1 MFAVAR
7 PFAAMLAVAGLLG
20 SGAAVAG
27 SSDETDELRR
37 ELQALRESQA
47 AIQRDLQEI
56 KSLLRSR
63 MQAPAAAQ
71 VQPQAPPPERVV
83 SIEGAMVLGSK
94 SAPVTLVEFSDFQ
107 CPFCAR
113 HVRDTLPQ
121 IQKDYI
127 DTGKVRY
134 VIRDFPI
141 GSLHPDAAK
150 AHEAV
155 RCAGDQGKA
164 WDLRGA
170 LLANQRDLS
179 RAALNARAR
188 EVGLDAAVF
197 GSCLDGGKHAKPVQQ
212 DIDAGAGAGVTGTPT
227 FFIATAAPDAKEVR
241 ASRVIVGAQP
251 YGTFRDA
258 IEVLLAPA
266 PAKPAQ

>member
-7 PFAAMLAVAGLLG
+7 PIAIMLTAAGLLH
-20 SGAAVAG
+20 AAPTLARAD
-27 SSDETDELRR
+27 SDTEQLRR
-37 ELQALRESQA
+37 ELEALRESQA

-56 KSLLRSR
+56 KALLRGRAQPSA
-63 MQAPAAAQ
+63 APA
-71 VQPQAPPPERVV
+71 QPVAPPAERIV
-83 SIEGAMVLGSK
+83 SIEGALTQGSSK
-94 SAPVTLVEFSDFQ
+94 APVTLVEFSDFQ

-121 IQKDYI
+121 IQKDFI

-155 RCAGDQGKA
+155 RCAGDQSKA
-164 WDLRGA
+164 WEMRAA
-170 LLANQRDLS
+170 LLLNQKDLS
-179 RAALNARAR
+179 RAALDLRAR
-188 EVGLDAAVF
+188 EVGLDGASFAT
-197 GSCLDGGKHAKPVQQ
+197 CLDSGRHTKAVQQ
-212 DIDAGAGAGVTGTPT
+212 DIDAGAAAGVTGTPT
-227 FFIATAAPDAKEVR
+227 FLVAKAAPAAKEIR
-241 ASRVIVGAQP
+241 ATRVIVGAQP

-258 IEVLLAPA
+258 LEALLAP
-266 PAKPAQ
+266 PEKPAQ